1 MRLPAVRLR
10 RPLAAP
16 EPDDGE
22 GRSRRPVR
30 PWWRRWWRP
39 GVPPLRRLAQAL
51 QHNWGLKLISL
62 GLACFLW
69 YSINE
74 LERDAERLVE
84 LPVAI
89 RKVPAGLIVTDLLP
103 AKGVTV
109 TLRGPRTILD
119 SVDEGKTRLVVDL
132 STATEGKVSV
142 DLNRAILNPEL
153 PRRLKAVRMS
163 PVRLDA
169 RLEPLAKRR
178 IKVSATL
185 VGEPALGYEAKPTVA
200 PDHVEVTGPASTVN
214 ALDDVSTRRI
224 DVNGLS
230 APLERNALL
239 ETPGDFVTV
248 VPDRVRVAVSIQEK
262 TLEQEFKRVPIA
274 LRNGTGA
281 RVTPAQ
287 VTVTVRGPELVLH
300 DWTLPEGAVFVDAG
314 GLPPGTHE
322 LPVQVDLPAP
332 LEVTV
337 RKPESVRVIVAPPK
351 GQGGT

>member
-10 RPLAAP
+10 RPVPAA
-16 EPDDGE
+16 EPVPGE
-22 GRSRRPVR
+22 GRRRR
-30 PWWRRWWRP
+30 FWRTWWRP
-39 GVPPLRRLAQAL
+39 GVPLGRRLL
-51 QHNWGLKLISL
+51 EILRHNAGLKVVALL
-62 GLACFLW
+62 LACFLW

-89 RKVPAGLIVTDLLP
+89 RKVPAGLIVTDLSP

-132 STATEGKVSV
+132 STAREGKVSM

-153 PRRLKAVRMS
+153 PRRLKAVRMA
-163 PVRLDA
+163 PVRLEA
-169 RLEPLAKRR
+169 KLEALAKRR
-178 IKVSATL
+178 IKVTPTL
-185 VGEPALGYEAKPTVA
+185 VGDPALGYEAKPTVT

-214 ALDDVSTRRI
+214 ALDDVTTRRI
-224 DVNGLS
+224 DVTGLT
-230 APLERNALL
+230 APLERNFLL
-239 ETPGDFVTV
+239 DPPGDFVTV
-248 VPDRVRVAVSIQEK
+248 VPDRVRVAVAVSEK
-262 TLEQEFKRVPIA
+262 QLEQEFKRVPIA
-274 LRNGTGA
+274 LRNGTAA

-287 VTVTVRGPELVLH
+287 VTVSVRGPELVLH

-314 GLPPGTHE
+314 GLTPGTHE

-332 LEVTV
+332 LEVTA
-337 RKPESVRVIVAPPK
+337 RKPESVRVIVTPPK
-351 GQGGT
+351 GQGGA